1 MDRAD
6 PNLIASTSL
15 DDEGDSAVVAAEVFD
30 KSSARND
37 ADLAIAKLGVN
48 AQRYVAP
55 LMLNHVGQWLEWPVW
70 FTLGTSL
77 ESSDSLPDRITVAD
91 DLVLTANLVDH
102 GYASSM
108 LKKIGDNIRFASG
121 PASLA
126 GLTNAPTLADALDMY
141 CRSLKASNPHL
152 DPHISIEN
160 GTFLFTVD
168 SLLPPG
174 RLLDFLSIA
183 ASIVAC
189 RCIES
194 FVPQSGQELNLDL
207 PLRPS
212 AELENVLIR
221 TPGALK
227 FGSTAYSVSGNA
239 AWLQK
244 ENPDHD
250 TAFWLLALERIAAAE
265 RQGDG
270 TAIVDRI
277 RKSVNQALADE
288 KRVPRL
294 KQIAAIEGVS
304 ERTVVRMLAAKNTNF
319 HNIVEEERRRKAA
332 ELIGIRTLCLSEI
345 AETLGFTDMSSF
357 GRSFRQWF
365 GNTPGQYRK
374 SL

>member
-108 LKKIGDNIRFASG
+108 LKKMGDNIRFASG

>member
-15 DDEGDSAVVAAEVFD
+15 DDEGDSAVIAAEVFD

-37 ADLAIAKLGVN
+37 ADVAIAKLGVN

-55 LMLNHVGQWLEWPVW
+55 LMLNHVGQWLEWPLW
-70 FTLGTSL
+70 FTQGTSL
-77 ESSDSLPDRITVAD
+77 ESSASLPDRITVAD

-239 AWLQK
+239 TWLQK

-250 TAFWLLALERIAAAE
+250 PAFWLLALERIAAAE

>member
-6 PNLIASTSL
+6 PNLIARTSL
-15 DDEGDSAVVAAEVFD
+15 DDEGDADAFTAEVFD
-30 KSSARND
+30 QNSARND
-37 ADLAIAKLGVN
+37 AAVAIAKLGLN
-48 AQRYVAP
+48 AQRCVAP
-55 LMLNHVGQWLEWPVW
+55 LMLNHVGQWLDWPIW
-70 FTLGTSL
+70 FAQGTSL
-77 ESSDSLPDRITVAD
+77 GSAASLPDRITVAD
-91 DLVLTANLVDH
+91 DLILTANLVDH

-126 GLTNAPTLADALDMY
+126 GFTNAPTLAEALDMY

-152 DPHISIEN
+152 DPHVSIES
-160 GTFLFTVD
+160 GTFVFTLD

-174 RLLDFLSIA
+174 RLLDFLTIA
-183 ASIVAC
+183 GFIVAC
-189 RCIES
+189 RCVES
-194 FVPQSGQELNLDL
+194 FVPQSSQEMNVNL

-212 AELENVLIR
+212 TELENVLIR
-221 TPGALK
+221 IPGALK
-227 FGSTAYSVSGNA
+227 FGSTAFFVTGNA

-250 TAFWLLALERIAAAE
+250 PAFWLLALERIAAAE
-265 RQGDG
+265 RQGEG
-270 TAIVDRI
+270 AAIVDRI
-277 RKSVNQALADE
+277 RKSVNQALAQE

-304 ERTVVRMLAAKNTNF
+304 ERTVVRMLAAQNTNF

>member
-6 PNLIASTSL
+6 PNLIASTSF
-15 DDEGDSAVVAAEVFD
+15 DDEGDSAAFAAEVVD
-30 KSSARND
+30 QSSARND
-37 ADLAIAKLGVN
+37 AAVTIAKLGVN
-48 AQRYVAP
+48 AQCYVAP
-55 LMLNHVGQWLEWPVW
+55 LMLNHVGQWLEWPAW
-70 FTLGTSL
+70 FTKGTSL

-91 DLVLTANLVDH
+91 DLILTANLVDH

-126 GLTNAPTLADALDMY
+126 GLTNAPTLADALDLY

-160 GTFLFTVD
+160 GTFLFTLD

-194 FVPQSGQELNLDL
+194 FVPQSGQELNLNL

-227 FGSTAYSVSGNA
+227 FGSTAYSLSGNA